1 MKAIKINS
9 CSNSNAW
16 YQKIVGNVMNNVVF
30 ENGKYYIQSV
40 FTDYMRKYFDNSD
53 ISECEPESGIMASH
67 NQYAL
72 LSKCFHH

>member
-1 MKAIKINS
+1 MKALKIIS
-9 CSNSNAW
+9 CTNPNDW
-16 YQKIVGNVMNNVVF
+16 YVKIVGNVLNNVVF

-40 FTDYMRKYFDNSD
+40 FTDYLRKYFDNCD
-53 ISECEPESGIMASH
+53 VIECEPETGIMAGH